1 MEYISPVNVKKIDT
15 LKSFFENL
23 KTLESSEIDILTY
36 KKEIVKYGRE
46 LSRELNKIER
56 LIEEKE
62 KYVELVRI
70 IEVVKGDIINI
81 CFIITDK
88 IITDIFDQGVENHI
102 NADEVKTR
110 SDIDLILYNLVDNL
124 HKLKTHS

>member
-1 MEYISPVNVKKIDT
+1 MQYISPVNVKKIDT